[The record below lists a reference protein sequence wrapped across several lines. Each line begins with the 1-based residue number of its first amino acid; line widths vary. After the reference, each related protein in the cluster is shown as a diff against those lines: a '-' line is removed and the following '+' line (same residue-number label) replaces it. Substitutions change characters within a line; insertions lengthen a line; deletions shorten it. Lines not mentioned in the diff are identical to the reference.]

1 MTADTITDTR
11 PGLRTAERE
20 RALDAAGEL
29 LAMRGLVAL
38 SVDAV
43 AGRTGTSRAKIRRW
57 WPSEEALALDALRH
71 EWIGLAAHV
80 HRGACRFG
88 LRLPGEGRRPGDEQ
102 SDDSSE
108 IEARARRSLHRICN

>member
-1 MTADTITDTR
+1 MTADMITDTPTDQR
-11 PGLRTAERE
+11 RGDRE
-20 RALDAAGEL
+20 RTLDAAGEL

-43 AGRTGTSRAKIRRW
+43 AERTGNSPAKIRRW

-88 LRLPGEGRRPGDEQ
+88 LRSPGEARRGDEQ

-108 IEARARRSLHRICN
+108 IDARARRSVLRICN

>member
-1 MTADTITDTR
+1 MTADTITDA
-11 PGLRTAERE
+11 RTDPRGSDRE
-20 RALDAAGEL
+20 RMLDAAGEL
-29 LAMRGLVAL
+29 LATRGLVAL

-43 AGRTGTSRAKIRRW
+43 ARRTGTSPAKIRRW

-80 HRGACRFG
+80 RRGACRFG
-88 LRLPGEGRRPGDEQ
+88 LRPPGELRDGEEQ

-108 IEARARRSLHRICN
+108 IEVRARRSLLGICN